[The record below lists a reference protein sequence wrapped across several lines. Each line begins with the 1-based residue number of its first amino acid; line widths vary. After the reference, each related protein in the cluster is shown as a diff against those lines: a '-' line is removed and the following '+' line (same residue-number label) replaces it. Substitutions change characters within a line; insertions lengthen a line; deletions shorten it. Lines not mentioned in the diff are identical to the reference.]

1 MTSPQNFECLNAF
14 KIDQWCNGSTKVS
27 GTFCWGS
34 SPYWSTFDE
43 YVSAGLGRP
52 QNGGIGKVFT
62 PSVPPF
68 FASGF
73 CRAIRRERRAC
84 KFACLPLILGE
95 PQKPAT
101 ARISRNSRADIPEHC
116 AVRQEGNRKQGAIC
130 RARKREMNF
139 PTRKSANIRKD
150 ITPTGGPPSP
160 C

>member
-62 PSVPPF
+62 PLRSAVFCVRILPRNPPRKTGLQICLLAAYF
-68 FASGF
+68 G
-73 CRAIRRERRAC
+73 RAA
-84 KFACLPLILGE
+84 
-95 PQKPAT
+95 KPAT
-101 ARISRNSRADIPEHC
+101 ARISRNSRADIHEHC

-150 ITPTGGPPSP
+150 ITPKGGPPSP